1 MLDWIENHGEAFLSK
16 HTGVGKS
23 LHRARALQKRHEDFE
38 EVAQVKNKKIKT
50 CSTVCLPLKYMKT
63 FWSGTEGLDRE
74 LYYYYKK
81 KSVPRMA
88 YFVSIT
94 SFYSFTFCTPASVR
108 KKKNPQCYREWEP
121 WSLKELLL
129 FFYFLY
135 FHLVVWK
142 HSLKNKRDKMK
153 IRLLRNQVCQKTPL
167 GYLLWMQLSLYMPS
181 CFEWLIP
188 MFFLWEDSSFSF

>member
-38 EVAQVKNKKIKT
+38 EVAQVKNKKIET

-63 FWSGTEGLDRE
+63 FCSGTEGLDRE

-108 KKKNPQCYREWEP
+108 KKKSTVLQRVGA
-121 WSLKELLL
+121 LKPERTAIILL
-129 FFYFLY
+129 FSLFSLSCLKAFL
-135 FHLVVWK
+135 K
-142 HSLKNKRDKMK
+142 K
-153 IRLLRNQVCQKTPL
+153 
-167 GYLLWMQLSLYMPS
+167 
-181 CFEWLIP
+181 
-188 MFFLWEDSSFSF
+188 

>member
-1 MLDWIENHGEAFLSK
+1 MFAIEIYENL
-16 HTGVGKS
+16 
-23 LHRARALQKRHEDFE
+23 LIWNWRARQRALLLLQKKIRS
-38 EVAQVKNKKIKT
+38 KN
-50 CSTVCLPLKYMKT
+50 
-63 FWSGTEGLDRE
+63 GLFCFYHK
-74 LYYYYKK
+74 LLFIYLLH
-81 KSVPRMA
+81 S
-88 YFVSIT
+88 
-94 SFYSFTFCTPASVR
+94 SFSK